1 MVSLSCGY
9 KCLQCMLVVF
19 NVVVI
24 CCGIAL
30 IVVGSIAQVQLKTYL
45 TSEDAQLMAF
55 VIFIIAFG
63 CFLTVVGSFGFCGA
77 CKKNVCC
84 LTMYIIFLVIFI
96 LGGVAAGIAGFVLK
110 DHVRCELFCILVKE
124 YVDKVLTQTYKTY
137 NEEVSKKLID
147 LIQKDLGCCG
157 PDGTWP
163 PGLGQVPDS
172 CRDSSGLQ
180 YTQGCSAALDKFIE
194 KNILAVA
201 LCVFLFALLQILALV
216 FAVCVCKAIQRG
228 EDA

>member
-24 CCGIAL
+24 CCGIGL
-30 IVVGSIAQVQLKTYL
+30 IVVGSIAEVQLKTYL
-45 TSEDAQLMAF
+45 TSEDAQLTAF

-84 LTMYIIFLVIFI
+84 LTMYIIFLVVFI

-110 DHVRCELFCILVKE
+110 DHVKE
-124 YVDKVLTQTYKTY
+124 YVDKLLTQTYKTY
-137 NEEVSKKLID
+137 TEEVSRKLID
-147 LIQKDLGCCG
+147 LIQKDLKCCG
-157 PDGTWP
+157 PDGNWP
-163 PGLGQVPDS
+163 QGLGQMPAS
-172 CRDSSGLQ
+172 CLDSSGLQ
-180 YTQGCSAALDKFIE
+180 YGQGCSAALDSFIE

>member
-24 CCGIAL
+24 CCGIGL
-30 IVVGSIAQVQLKTYL
+30 IVVGSIAEVQLKTYL
-45 TSEDAQLMAF
+45 TSEDAQLSGF

-63 CFLTVVGSFGFCGA
+63 CFLTVVGIFGFCGA

-110 DHVRCELFCILVKE
+110 DHVKE
-124 YVDKVLTQTYKTY
+124 YVDKLLAQTYKTY
-137 NEEVSKKLID
+137 AEDVSKKLID
-147 LIQKDLGCCG
+147 LIQKDLKCCG

-163 PGLGQVPDS
+163 ASLGQEPDS
-172 CRDSSGLQ
+172 CHDSGGLK
-180 YTQGCSAALDKFIE
+180 YSQGCSAALDAFIE

-201 LCVFLFALLQILALV
+201 LCVFLFSLLQILALV

>member
-45 TSEDAQLMAF
+45 SSEDAQLMAF

-84 LTMYIIFLVIFI
+84 LTM
-96 LGGVAAGIAGFVLK
+96 
-110 DHVRCELFCILVKE
+110 VKE

-147 LIQKDLGCCG
+147 LIQKD
-157 PDGTWP
+157 
-163 PGLGQVPDS
+163 
-172 CRDSSGLQ
+172 
-180 YTQGCSAALDKFIE
+180 GCSAALDKFIE